1 MRTVTIALTVVAA
14 LAIVSMAPAPALA
27 KGGLVYNVAVMGCTG
42 SSGPMTVNKLSTTD
56 VDLQIQIGDR
66 CADSL
71 KVLLDAGY
79 TIDST
84 LNNDVTN
91 LYTLSK
97 GDKAPKDPK

>member
-27 KGGLVYNVAVMGCTG
+27 KGALVYDVAVMGCSG
-42 SSGPMTVNKLSTTD
+42 SSGPMTVNKISTTD
-56 VDLQIQIGDR
+56 VDLNIEIGAG
-66 CADSL
+66 CAESL
-71 KVLLDAGY
+71 KALLDAGY

-97 GDKAPKDPK
+97 GEKAPKDPK